1 MPISIRLHIHV
12 VLSILRVS
20 IVLSSPYFD
29 HAHRC
34 RRRISSSEGER
45 RGIDLLFVEL
55 HCFFVL
61 KKKKS
66 QEEHLLIVTMLGET
80 RRQTSHELCRQ
91 RKCIVNICTYRAI
104 SADQFETCYTIGI
117 ETKFNVDDGKLWRME
132 RVRAD
137 FAN

>member
-1 MPISIRLHIHV
+1 MPISFRLHIHV

-45 RGIDLLFVEL
+45 GGIDLLFVEL
-55 HCFFVL
+55 LFLCFKE
-61 KKKKS
+61 KKP